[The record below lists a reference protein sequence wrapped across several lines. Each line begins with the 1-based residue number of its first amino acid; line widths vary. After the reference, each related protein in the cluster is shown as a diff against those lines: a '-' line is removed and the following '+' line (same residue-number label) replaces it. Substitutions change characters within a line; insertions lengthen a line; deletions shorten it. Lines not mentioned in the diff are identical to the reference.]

1 MTRVL
6 FNVSVTDDNILEKN
20 ENFRLAID
28 PSSLP
33 DNVTVSVP
41 NTVKVKIVDDDGKC
55 RDKINT
61 YLHGASYCYMRY
73 LYIMVI
79 FFYILILSYRG

>member
-1 MTRVL
+1 MTHVL

-33 DNVTVSVP
+33 ANVTVSVP
-41 NTVKVKIVDDDGKC
+41 NRGKVKIVDDDGK
-55 RDKINT
+55 
-61 YLHGASYCYMRY
+61 
-73 LYIMVI
+73 
-79 FFYILILSYRG
+79 